1 MYSETD
7 YRRIQAAIIRM
18 RLRKLFV
25 IVAMFGCGLMMMT
38 CSSNISG
45 GEEATGESDTMKF
58 DWVAATPLFEQAY
71 AAHPDVTNEFNLA
84 TAYENTGQNAKAIPL
99 YEGVVKDGKY
109 TLTDTGVFGQTHP
122 ADMARAPGSQ
132 RSDLSAEAAAR
143 LARMTNNQAERDQL
157 NQLAGRKVSQQD

>member
-7 YRRIQAAIIRM
+7 YRRIQAAAMRM
-18 RLRKLFV
+18 RMRTLFL
-25 IVAMFGCGLMMMT
+25 ILAMFGCGLMMA

-45 GEEATGESDTMKF
+45 DEEATGQSDTMKF
-58 DWVAATPLFEQAY
+58 DWVAATPLFERAY
-71 AAHPDVTNEFNLA
+71 ADHPDVTNEFNLA

-109 TLTDTGVFGQTHP
+109 TLTNTGVFGQTHP

-143 LARMTNNQAERDQL
+143 LASMASHQAAL
-157 NQLAGRKVSQQD
+157 NQLNLLAKRNPSQ